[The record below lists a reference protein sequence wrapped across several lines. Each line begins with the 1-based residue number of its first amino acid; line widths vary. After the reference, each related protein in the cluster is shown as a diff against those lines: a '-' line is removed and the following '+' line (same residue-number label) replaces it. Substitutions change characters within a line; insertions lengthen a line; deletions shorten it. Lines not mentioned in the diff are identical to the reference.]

1 MKRSYHKKNCD
12 INKWVI
18 PSDDNKEC
26 GGRLISHVLIY
37 V

>member
-1 MKRSYHKKNCD
+1 MKRSYHNSFYD
-12 INKWVI
+12 INTWVI

-26 GGRLISHVLIY
+26 GGRLISHVVIY